1 MVDFNEF
8 KIGAKVKLK
17 LSDDATEEYVVAIV
31 DEIEWN
37 LHRHPHLVDLKIES
51 STDESKWPP
60 SSTILLNVNLQEDK
74 KFKFILKCPD
84 EKHPNREETRCAAFR
99 LEEIIMN

>member
-8 KIGAKVKLK
+8 KIGSKVKLR
-17 LSDDATEEYVVAIV
+17 LADDAAEDYVVAIV

-51 STDESKWPP
+51 STDECKWPP
-60 SSTILLNVNLQEDK
+60 SSKILLNVKIEEEK
-74 KFKFILKCPD
+74 EFAFILKCPD
-84 EKHPNREETRCAAFR
+84 EKHPNREVTRCASFR